1 MDIVIFAGC
10 AMAVLVSWC
19 MIALRITGRI
29 HRIHLH
35 KPPARPT
42 PPTPR
47 DPAPEVDAQLTIEWA
62 SPTQVWP
69 ALTAENTLLA
79 ARLSGRITPGE
90 YRAKMLELA
99 RHCEPHPTAGSE

>member
-10 AMAVLVSWC
+10 AMAVVVCWC

-29 HRIHLH
+29 RRIRRP
-35 KPPARPT
+35 KSQARPAPPPPSGPPAQ
-42 PPTPR
+42 
-47 DPAPEVDAQLTIEWA
+47 VDTQLTLEWA

-69 ALTAENTLLA
+69 ALSAENTLLA

-99 RHCEPHPTAGSE
+99 RYCEPHPTAGSE